1 LTQAIEK
8 RPRQGGGRTNGTSGQ
23 IPYPTDFL
31 LLRLGELERSEKQN
45 REQPKFSIHSRAL
58 FTAMDMPQRRADEN
72 QYFVTRTVVERSG
85 STTGAV
91 SDLIH
96 G

>member
-1 LTQAIEK
+1 VYYQK
-8 RPRQGGGRTNGTSGQ
+8 RNRFQV
-23 IPYPTDFL
+23 TDAVKFHR
-31 LLRLGELERSEKQN
+31 LLRLGEIERSEKQK

-72 QYFVTRTVVERSG
+72 QYFVARKAVERDD

-91 SDLIH
+91 SDLIRVA
-96 G
+96 GDVSD